1 MRNPIR
7 SISPGYTPVNTPVS
21 NDLAVLRERILQ
33 TILLITSS
41 LGSVGYLYWLLSAA
55 SGSHLIN
62 MIIFTLMLLL
72 LWAITFSRSVP
83 YLARSSA
90 ALLMLYIVTLFFGV
104 ISGLYGPGQMLLL
117 AILLL
122 TAILL
127 GVRAF
132 VASLLVGLATLFLYS
147 TYTVKGWAS
156 VPPQWPMGASF
167 NLEGW
172 LINSLFLL
180 AGTALAVVPLLVIV
194 NQLHVRLQKYKASYA
209 GLEKERDELE
219 IRLTGRTADLER
231 RLSQLRTAAEISRS
245 ISSVLD
251 PDELLQQVVDLLASN
266 VKLYYAGVF
275 LLDDRGHYA
284 ILRAGSGD
292 AGKAMIAEGHR
303 LQVGGSSMIGWAT
316 AARQARIALDV
327 GTEAVRFNNPH
338 LPLTRSELALPIL
351 GKSKVLGALTIQS
364 DQAGA
369 FDENDIL
376 ILQGIADSL
385 AIAMENAQLFQQNQ
399 RDLEEIRA
407 LNKQY
412 LQHAWSETNIRG
424 DLQVTYHNPYN
435 NSGSGSQSV
444 QVPIIIREQPIGK
457 VTLDTGGKQLSS
469 EELAVVEAI
478 TTQIA
483 LALEN
488 ARLLE
493 QTTRRAERE
502 RKVLD
507 ITSKIRSTNDID
519 RMIQIAVEELQL
531 ALGAARA
538 QVILNGKED
547 LEPPGGQLQK
557 D

>member
-1 MRNPIR
+1 MNLIR
-7 SISPGYTPVNTPVS
+7 SILPGYSPAYTPVL

-33 TILLITSS
+33 SILLTSS
-41 LGSVGYLYWLLSAA
+41 TLGSIGYIYWLRSAPA
-55 SGSHLIN
+55 GSHWVTI
-62 MIIFTLMLLL
+62 IIFSLMLLL
-72 LWAITFSRSVP
+72 LWGITCFRSVP
-83 YLARSSA
+83 YLARSG
-90 ALLMLYIVTLFFGV
+90 VTLLILYLVTLYFLV
-104 ISGLYGPGQMLLL
+104 LSGLPGPGLMLLL
-117 AILLL
+117 AFLIL
-122 TAILL
+122 TAILS
-127 GVRAF
+127 GTRALA
-132 VASLLVGLATLFLYS
+132 ASLLVGLATLFFYAVS
-147 TYTVKGWAS
+147 TAYGWVVVPSLGTVSAS
-156 VPPQWPMGASF
+156 MNPTS
-167 NLEGW
+167 W
-172 LINSLFLL
+172 LLTSLFLL
-180 AGTALAVVPLLVIV
+180 TGTALTAVPLLVIV
-194 NQLHVRLQKYKASYA
+194 HQLQGKLQKYKALLA
-209 GLEKERDELE
+209 GLEKERDDLE
-219 IRLTGRTADLER
+219 IRLTGQTADLER

-275 LLDDRGHYA
+275 LLDDRGEYA
-284 ILRAGSGD
+284 ILRAGSGA

-316 AARQARIALDV
+316 STRQARIALDV
-327 GTEAVRFNNPH
+327 GSEAVRFNNPH

-351 GKSKVLGALTIQS
+351 GKLKVLGALTIQS

-412 LQHAWSETNIRG
+412 LQHAWSETNISG

-435 NSGSGSQSV
+435 YSDRGSQSV
-444 QVPIIIREQPIGK
+444 QVPIVIREQPIGNI
-457 VTLDTGGKQLSS
+457 TLDTGEKELSA
-469 EELAVVEAI
+469 EEIAVVDAI

-519 RMIQIAVEELQL
+519 RMIQIAVDELQL

-538 QVILNGKED
+538 QVILNATQD
-547 LEPPGGQLQK
+547 LEPTGEVWQK

>member
-1 MRNPIR
+1 MINLIR
-7 SISPGYTPVNTPVS
+7 SISPGNIPVGTPVS

-33 TILLITSS
+33 TILLISS
-41 LGSVGYLYWLLSAA
+41 ILGSVGYIYSLRSAS
-55 SGSHLIN
+55 SGSHWVN
-62 MIIFTLMLLL
+62 IIVFTLMLLL
-72 LWAITFSRSVP
+72 LWGITFFRSVP

-90 ALLMLYIVTLFFGV
+90 ALLMLFIVTLFFWV
-104 ISGLYGPGQMLLL
+104 KSGLSGPNLMLLL
-117 AILLL
+117 AFLIL

-127 GVRAF
+127 GARAF
-132 VASLLVGLATLFLYS
+132 VASLLAGLATLFF
-147 TYTVKGWAS
+147 YTTRGWAPVPSLVNIGDS
-156 VPPQWPMGASF
+156 VNHTS
-167 NLEGW
+167 W
-172 LINSLFLL
+172 LLTSLFLL
-180 AGTALAVVPLLVIV
+180 AGTALAIVPLLVIV
-194 NQLHVRLQKYKASYA
+194 NQLHVRLQTYKALSA
-209 GLEKERDELE
+209 GLVKERDDLE

-275 LLDDRGHYA
+275 LLDERGHYA
-284 ILRAGSGD
+284 ALRAGSGD

-316 AARQARIALDV
+316 AERQARIALDV

-338 LPLTRSELALPIL
+338 LPWTRSELALPIL

-369 FDENDIL
+369 FDQNDIL

-435 NSGSGSQSV
+435 YSGSGSQSIK
-444 QVPIIIREQPIGK
+444 VPIVIREQPIGQ
-457 VTLDTGGKQLSS
+457 VTLDTGGKDLSS
-469 EELAVVEAI
+469 EERAVVEAI

-507 ITSKIRSTNDID
+507 ITSKIRSTNDFD

-547 LEPPGGQLQK
+547 LEPPGEQLQK